1 MEVGRRPALPLVEF
15 RQAREDD
22 IPRCAEVWWAATNH
36 YVTALNQAP
45 LPDDLSIIA
54 KLYVHLRATDPERF
68 VVAVTPDDAGPGA
81 DRVIAFAVALQ
92 RDHVWFL
99 SMLFVLPEFQ
109 RARVGQELLSRTM
122 PEPGSN
128 TTIAVGSDSAYPPSN
143 GLYARLGMPSRTPIW
158 AVVGRPQPGW
168 RPPRFPDGTAIKPI
182 TSDPDG
188 NIEPDLQDELDAL
201 DRETFGFARSSEHRY
216 VRRDGRRGFTYRDPD
231 GALLGYGYVAM
242 SGRLSPVAVRD
253 ADLQGPVVG
262 HLLTAY
268 EPPGASAAWVTGHSD
283 GAMATLLDAGLRLE
297 GYPLLFGWSR
307 PFADFSRC
315 LPVSPGL
322 L

>member
-1 MEVGRRPALPLVEF
+1 MTVAAPALTYRPATTADLDACADIWRIAINDYLP
-15 RQAREDD
+15 RTGQPDMPEDVSGV
-22 IPRCAEVWWAATNH
+22 RH
-36 YVTALNQAP
+36 
-45 LPDDLSIIA
+45 
-54 KLYVHLRATDPERF
+54 LYDHLIATDPERF
-68 VVAVTPDDAGPGA
+68 WVATAADGQVVAFTSATLRDD
-81 DRVIAFAVALQ
+81 
-92 RDHVWFL
+92 VWFL

-109 RARVGQELLSRTM
+109 RARVGQELLARTM
-122 PEPGSN
+122 PAPGSN

-143 GLYARLGMPSRTPIW
+143 GLYARLGMPSRTPVW
-158 AVVGRPQPGW
+158 AVVGRPKPGW
-168 RPPRFPDGTAIKPI
+168 RPPRFPEGTAIKPI

-188 NIEPDLQDELDAL
+188 SIEPDLQDELDAL

-216 VRRDGRRGFTYRDPD
+216 VRRDGRRGYTYRDPD
-231 GALLGYGYVAM
+231 GALLGYGYVAT
-242 SGRLSPVAVRD
+242 SGRISPVSVRD
-253 ADLQGPVVG
+253 SDLQGPVVG